1 MNQLGLVRPV
11 DRLGQSV
18 VVAIATASHGWL
30 DAGLGQ
36 ALGVANAG
44 VLRPCRSDR
53 PAALNC
59 RLTLSR
65 GRGTVLSK
73 IVVRTSLPRIT
84 PRIRGRRMNL
94 STVQRAPAVPSR
106 ASWHQT
112 LSAPWTCMLAFQ
124 THSISG
130 TNAPSR

>member
-44 VLRPCRSDR
+44 VLRPRVGVMDQR
-53 PAALNC
+53 P
-59 RLTLSR
+59 
-65 GRGTVLSK
+65 
-73 IVVRTSLPRIT
+73 
-84 PRIRGRRMNL
+84 
-94 STVQRAPAVPSR
+94 
-106 ASWHQT
+106 
-112 LSAPWTCMLAFQ
+112 
-124 THSISG
+124 
-130 TNAPSR
+130 